1 MEILKRRTA
10 ADKVI
15 RNKGL
20 KMLKIQH
27 MMDININLLQ

>member
-15 RNKGL
+15 
-20 KMLKIQH
+20 LKIRN
-27 MMDININLLQ
+27 MMDINMNLLQ